1 MKNLQK
7 AGGICS
13 LIASAT
19 YIFAM
24 ALVLSVLSL
33 FADTNLSFQEY
44 ISFVV
49 ANKTIIYIWHFSMY
63 FINGICLTE
72 QDDPHVS
79 LREKLIFKDF
89 VVIGEFNCAG
99 FNDNSFLKVFGGM
112 NKGKPNEEDLKRA
125 EEFARDLMN

>member
-1 MKNLQK
+1 MP
-7 AGGICS
+7 
-13 LIASAT
+13 
-19 YIFAM
+19 
-24 ALVLSVLSL
+24 
-33 FADTNLSFQEY
+33 
-44 ISFVV
+44 
-49 ANKTIIYIWHFSMY
+49 
-63 FINGICLTE
+63 E

-79 LREKLIFKDF
+79 LREKLISKDF